1 MHISGSGHNAKK
13 NPNFQVWV
21 PRTNVFKSSLGPTN
35 TESGWKLVNSQIY
48 MSSPDIVLITV
59 LQLLYVFNVIYLLV
73 CLLTLCLPIFSF
85 PQHILNS
92 KSYKERNL
100 ICSVLCPWHLEEYL
114 AHNRP
119 SVYVGGGKKI
129 CFFTSRPLGINDHVL
144 FDPGSLLK
152 MLAYEYFLK
161 VCWVNKCGSETI
173 RKMWHKPIMTLCK
186 IHIKTLLS
194 ELE

>member
-1 MHISGSGHNAKK
+1 MCISLTASKWDSVALAGNALFNHFKQFIYITVSIAFTMLKK
-13 NPNFQVWV
+13 TPNFQVWV

-119 SVYVGGGKKI
+119 S
-129 CFFTSRPLGINDHVL
+129 IN
-144 FDPGSLLK
+144 
-152 MLAYEYFLK
+152 A
-161 VCWVNKCGSETI
+161 C
-173 RKMWHKPIMTLCK
+173 
-186 IHIKTLLS
+186 
-194 ELE
+194 